1 MIEKSSRRFVTSSKH
16 EPLHDVLQVTMDQ
29 EMAGEVEDLSKELE
43 LAKDEEAETEEAR
56 LYRENIRL
64 TGRDKYKTLRQV
76 REGNTKRR
84 IDCFENM

>member
-1 MIEKSSRRFVTSSKH
+1 MSH
-16 EPLHDVLQVTMDQ
+16 VLQVTMDQ

-43 LAKDEEAETEEAR
+43 LAKDEEDETEEAR

>member
-1 MIEKSSRRFVTSSKH
+1 
-16 EPLHDVLQVTMDQ
+16 MDQ

-43 LAKDEEAETEEAR
+43 LAKDEAAETEEAR

>member
-1 MIEKSSRRFVTSSKH
+1 MSH
-16 EPLHDVLQVTMDQ
+16 VLQVTMDQ

>member
-1 MIEKSSRRFVTSSKH
+1 
-16 EPLHDVLQVTMDQ
+16 MDQ

-76 REGNTKRR
+76 R
-84 IDCFENM
+84 